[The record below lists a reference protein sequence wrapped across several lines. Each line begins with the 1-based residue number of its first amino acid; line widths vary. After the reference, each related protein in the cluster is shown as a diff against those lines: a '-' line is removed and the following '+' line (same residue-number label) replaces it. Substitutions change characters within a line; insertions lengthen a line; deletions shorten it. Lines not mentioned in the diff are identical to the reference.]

1 MLGLSLAIRVGK
13 KVLGN
18 AIDALFSVLK
28 KRVTYFENSSASKAT
43 VKAIDKADVLDKA
56 TILLTPTAYSD
67 ARVHSVKTYT
77 GDEYITNG
85 DFSDGET
92 GWTITGAAASATQS
106 VVNGALVMYSGT
118 PSDSNNAL
126 SRTDTPQGYNGHIY
140 KLEINA
146 SDFTVSPNGY
156 LRLDGIYDSSNIIA
170 FSASISTVY
179 FTAYRDFTHIRF
191 FAGGANQGYTID
203 NVSILDV
210 SSDFD
215 FDRASSATRI
225 NSDGLVQDMQ
235 SITDPELV
243 LNGDYEDLGSEL
255 VTNGTFDADSNWT
268 KGAGTTIEN
277 GFLNF
282 TSASSNTDQSLTTTN
297 GKTYKVIYTVSN
309 YSAGSVR
316 FRFTGVANVNG
327 TSRSA
332 NGTYT
337 EYITA
342 TSNNSVFRFAA
353 STFTGS
359 IDNVSVKQVDPNDRW
374 TLGTGTTIE
383 SGFLNFTSASSNTD
397 QSLTTT
403 NGKTYKVIYTVSN
416 YSAGSVRF
424 RFTGVANVNGTSRS
438 ANGTYTEYIT
448 ATSNNSVFRFAA
460 STFTGSIDNVSVKQV
475 DPNDRWTLGTGWS
488 IEDGVA
494 TSTTSGSSSY
504 LTQSGILTS
513 SNTYKITF
521 TVSNY
526 VSGTVKATVSGQEG
540 DSITANGTYT
550 EILTTT
556 GTDFSIKSQG
566 GTFNGSIDNVS
577 VKDVTFSTD
586 VDLARINYDGNG
598 ANGHWLLEPTST
610 NIIPYSEDFSEW
622 ALDDVTVVN
631 NATTS
636 PNGDTSASLIIGN
649 TNASRHNVVKTGL
662 SNTVTASYSLFAKA
676 KELRYLQIA
685 SVNSTNQIANFD
697 LLNGTIGTV
706 GAGFS
711 DVVLEEYPNDW
722 YKISLVSLNKYN
734 SFYISLVSSTTASWL
749 ESWTMSNSTDG
760 LYIWGAQL
768 EELSFA
774 TSYIPTLTGSTVTR
788 ATETLLGSGNS
799 TLINSTEGVL
809 YAEIAALETTHSV
822 SNFISI
828 SDGTY
833 NNRASILFSS
843 GATNQIRF
851 FLRDGGATQIDTNQS
866 VTDVKSFNK
875 VAFKFKVNDFAVWI
889 NGVEAST
896 DTSGS
901 VWSSGTI
908 NQLAFSEIGTSAG
921 LFRGKCKAL
930 AVFNEALS
938 DTQLQNLTS

>member
-277 GFLNF
+277 
-282 TSASSNTDQSLTTTN
+282 
-297 GKTYKVIYTVSN
+297 
-309 YSAGSVR
+309 
-316 FRFTGVANVNG
+316 
-327 TSRSA
+327 
-332 NGTYT
+332 
-337 EYITA
+337 
-342 TSNNSVFRFAA
+342 
-353 STFTGS
+353 
-359 IDNVSVKQVDPNDRW
+359 
-374 TLGTGTTIE
+374 
-383 SGFLNFTSASSNTD
+383 GFLNFTSASSNTD